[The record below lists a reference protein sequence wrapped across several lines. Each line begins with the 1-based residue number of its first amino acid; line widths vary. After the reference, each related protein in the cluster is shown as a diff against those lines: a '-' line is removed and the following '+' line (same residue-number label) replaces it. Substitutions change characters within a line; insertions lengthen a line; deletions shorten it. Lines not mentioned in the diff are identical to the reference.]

1 MQIYT
6 DVEAKVCLASAWMLG
21 SYNRGLCFQLQDRT
35 QFSDG
40 DLIQLKRY
48 WDRGMTSLG
57 SVCREKITAA
67 ANQLSVDTEI
77 VKVKKLHGVTRNKE
91 KSQFQQCR

>member
-1 MQIYT
+1 M
-6 DVEAKVCLASAWMLG
+6 VCV
-21 SYNRGLCFQLQDRT
+21 QLQDRT

-77 VKVKKLHGVTRNKE
+77 VKVENIKNRQVVCNSESRPPCLATLPDPL
-91 KSQFQQCR
+91 

>member
-1 MQIYT
+1 MGR
-6 DVEAKVCLASAWMLG
+6 V
-21 SYNRGLCFQLQDRT
+21 QLQDRT

-77 VKVKKLHGVTRNKE
+77 VKVKKTLKIIEVVSGSKPQSPACLPACHPA
-91 KSQFQQCR
+91 CLPACL

>member
-1 MQIYT
+1 M
-6 DVEAKVCLASAWMLG
+6 VRV
-21 SYNRGLCFQLQDRT
+21 QLQDRT

-77 VKVKKLHGVTRNKE
+77 VKVENIKHLEVVSLPAYVCGIQGKQLLWGQS
-91 KSQFQQCR
+91 KS

>member
-1 MQIYT
+1 MSSSRHSSMDLRYLNKC
-6 DVEAKVCLASAWMLG
+6 V
-21 SYNRGLCFQLQDRT
+21 RFQLQDRT

-77 VKVKKLHGVTRNKE
+77 VKVNGPSE
-91 KSQFQQCR
+91 KSPLQQHH

>member
-1 MQIYT
+1 MDFRYLNKG
-6 DVEAKVCLASAWMLG
+6 V
-21 SYNRGLCFQLQDRT
+21 RFQLQDRT

-77 VKVKKLHGVTRNKE
+77 VKVNGPSE
-91 KSQFQQCR
+91 KSPLQQHH

>member
-1 MQIYT
+1 MFCSRAEI
-6 DVEAKVCLASAWMLG
+6 
-21 SYNRGLCFQLQDRT
+21 LCVQLQDRT

-77 VKVKKLHGVTRNKE
+77 VKVTDSAGLGSEMRQIMESVFCKYLP
-91 KSQFQQCR
+91 SS